1 MGCDCP
7 LCARRARLRR
17 PTSPAAARAL
27 RALRRRHLRAI
38 VAFDYEPPG
47 VALIGQ
53 LKTRL
58 RLSLAL
64 VLARLLGAAVARAAP
79 LPADAVL
86 AAVPASRPR
95 CVGAA

>member
-1 MGCDCP
+1 MSALRAAPAPAGP
-7 LCARRARLRR
+7 LCAGCLGR
-17 PTSPAAARAL
+17 PPAY
-27 RALRRRHLRAI
+27 LRAI

-86 AAVPASRPR
+86 AAVPASRAR